1 MSPAP
6 ASGPT
11 TLISGPDTIA
21 LSGWGNYPTAS
32 TELLAPPTPAGI
44 RVCLVERSGVIARGA
59 GRAYGDAA
67 VGTQFTVSSLG
78 LHRMRSFDAV
88 SSRLT
93 VEAGVTI
100 ADILADFVPR
110 GLFLKV
116 VPGTKFVTIGG
127 AIAADVHGKN
137 HHRDGGFGNVVD
149 SFRLAL
155 SGGEIV
161 TCSRSENE
169 ELFAATLG
177 GMGLTGMIL
186 EATIQ
191 LRPIETAWLR
201 QETYT
206 APNLDAAIDQLENG
220 SSATYSVAWID
231 CLARGASLGR
241 SLIYFAEHATRQDR
255 NTLGPELEMFE
266 AARHSRLSVPKLLPA
281 WLLNRASMRAFNE
294 LYYQRGAARE
304 GKSRLVH
311 WDPYFF
317 PLDAIANWNRIY
329 GRRGFVQYQC
339 VIPLDRARRVL
350 AEILDRVSRRGD
362 ASFLAVLKQL
372 GVGSGLISFPLRGY
386 TLTMDFPISNTI
398 LAFLDDLDKLVMD
411 AGGRLYLAK
420 DSRQSRA
427 TFESGYP
434 GLGALRDVR
443 QQIGATTRLVSHL
456 SARLGI

>member
-1 MSPAP
+1 MI
-6 ASGPT
+6 G
-11 TLISGPDTIA
+11 
-21 LSGWGNYPTAS
+21 LSGWGNYPKAS
-32 TELLAPPTPAGI
+32 TELLAPRTPSGV
-44 RVCLVERSGVIARGA
+44 RNCLVERSGVVARGA

-78 LHRMRSFDAV
+78 VNRMRSFDSAAR
-88 SSRLT
+88 RLT

-100 ADILADFVPR
+100 ADILATFAPH
-110 GLFLKV
+110 GFFLKV

-137 HHRDGGFGNVVD
+137 HHRDGGFGNVVE

-155 SGGEIV
+155 PSGEIV
-161 TCSRSENE
+161 TCSRSENF
-169 ELFAATLG
+169 ELFAASLG
-177 GMGLTGMIL
+177 GMGLTGVIL

-191 LRPIETAWLR
+191 LLPIETAWLR
-201 QETYT
+201 QETRT
-206 APNLDAAIDQLENG
+206 AHNLDAAIDQLEN
-220 SSATYSVAWID
+220 STSATYSVAWID

-241 SLIYFAEHATRQDR
+241 SLIFLAEHATRRDR
-255 NTLGPELEMFE
+255 DILGTDIEMFP
-266 AARHSRLSVPKLLPA
+266 AVHYSRVSMPGLVPA
-281 WLLNRASMRAFNE
+281 WLFNRTSMKVFNE
-294 LYYQRGAARE
+294 LYFQRGAGRE

-339 VIPLDRARRVL
+339 VIPLHRARRVI
-350 AEILDRVSRRGD
+350 AELLDRVSRRGD

-372 GVGSGLISFPLRGY
+372 GEGYGLISFPLRGY
-386 TLTMDFPISNTI
+386 TLTMDFPVTKT
-398 LAFLDDLDKLVMD
+398 LFAFLDELDELVVD

-420 DSRQSRA
+420 DARQSRT

-434 GLGALRDVR
+434 GLGLLRNIR
-443 QQIGATTRLVSHL
+443 QQTGANKRLVSHL

>member
-1 MSPAP
+1 MI
-6 ASGPT
+6 G
-11 TLISGPDTIA
+11 
-21 LSGWGNYPTAS
+21 LSGWGNYPRAS
-32 TELLAPPTPAGI
+32 TELLTPQTPAGL
-44 RVCLVERSGVIARGA
+44 RDCLAARSGIVARGA

-78 LHRMRSFDAV
+78 LNRMRGFDAAGGQ
-88 SSRLT
+88 LT

-100 ADILADFVPR
+100 ADILATFAPR
-110 GLFLKV
+110 GFFLKV

-137 HHRDGGFGNVVD
+137 HHRDGGFGSVVD

-155 SGGEIV
+155 PSGEIV
-161 TCSRSENE
+161 TCSRTENA

-177 GMGLTGMIL
+177 GMGLTGAIL

-191 LRPIETAWLR
+191 LLPIETAWLR
-201 QETYT
+201 QDTLI
-206 APNLDAAIDQLENG
+206 ARNIDAAIDGLER
-220 SSATYSVAWID
+220 SHSATYSVAWID
-231 CLARGASLGR
+231 CLARGTSLGR
-241 SLIYFAEHATRQDR
+241 SLIYLAEHATRRDR
-255 NTLGPELEMFE
+255 DALGPDRATFP
-266 AARHSRLSVPKLLPA
+266 AVRHSRMSVPDLVPT
-281 WLLNRASMRAFNE
+281 WLLNRTSMRMFNE
-294 LYYQRGAARE
+294 LYFKRGAAHE
-304 GKSRLVH
+304 GKTRLVH

-339 VIPLDRARRVL
+339 VIPSDRARGVL
-350 AEILDRVSRRGD
+350 AEILDRVSQRGD

-372 GVGSGLISFPLRGY
+372 GEGSGLISFPLRGY
-386 TLTMDFPISNTI
+386 TLTMDFPVTDT
-398 LAFLDDLDKLVMD
+398 LFPFLDQLDALVVD

-420 DSRQSRA
+420 DARQSRR

-434 GLGALRDVR
+434 GLGGLKDIRR
-443 QQIGATTRLVSHL
+443 QIGADTRFVSHL